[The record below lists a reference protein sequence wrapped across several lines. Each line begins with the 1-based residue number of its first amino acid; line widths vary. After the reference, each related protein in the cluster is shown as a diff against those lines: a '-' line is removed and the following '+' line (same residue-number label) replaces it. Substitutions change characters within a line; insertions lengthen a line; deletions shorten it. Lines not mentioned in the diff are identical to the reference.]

1 MADAK
6 QMSQFWDERYLT
18 DEYVYGKEANAF
30 FSTQLDEAD
39 PGLMLLPGEGE
50 GRNAV
55 YAARKGWAVDAFD
68 QSSVGQ
74 AKALALASELGTEIS
89 YSVCRMEDFSFK
101 QNHYDAVGLMYFHT
115 DPAGRIFLH
124 RKVFESLKPGG
135 KLILEAFHKEQ
146 LKNDTG
152 GPKSPALL
160 FDEETLSSD
169 FALFETLLLE
179 KQDIV
184 LNEGPFH
191 QGAAS
196 VIRFLGKKPL

>member
-6 QMSQFWDERYLT
+6 QMSQFWNERYRSG
-18 DEYVYGKEANAF
+18 EYAYGKEANAF
-30 FSTQLDEAD
+30 FSAQLDGAG

-55 YAARKGWAVDAFD
+55 YASRKGWVVDAFD

-74 AKALALASELGTEIS
+74 AKALALASELGAEIS
-89 YSVCRMEDFSFK
+89 YRVCRMEDFSFK
-101 QNHYDAVGLMYFHT
+101 QNHYDVVGLLFFHA
-115 DPAGRIFLH
+115 DPADRMVLH

-135 KLILEAFHKEQ
+135 FLIIEAFHKEQ

-152 GPKSPALL
+152 GPKSPEML

-169 FALFETLLLE
+169 FAPFETRLLE

-196 VIRFLGKKPL
+196 VIRFVGKKPL

>member
-1 MADAK
+1 MPDPK
-6 QMSQFWDERYLT
+6 QMSFMWDKRYGT
-18 DEYVYGKEANAF
+18 EEYAYGKEANAF
-30 FSTQLDEAD
+30 FSAQLERIV
-39 PGLMLLPGEGE
+39 PGQLLLPGEGE
-50 GRNAV
+50 GRNSV

-74 AKALALASELGTEIS
+74 AKALVLASEISVEIN
-89 YSVCRMEDFSFK
+89 YRVCRMEDFSFK
-101 QNHYDAVGLMYFHT
+101 QNHYDAVGLLFFHAN
-115 DPAGRIFLH
+115 PAGRIFLH

-135 KLILEAFHKEQ
+135 VLILEAFHKEQ
-146 LKNDTG
+146 LKNNTG
-152 GPKSPALL
+152 GPKSPEML

-196 VIRFLGKKPL
+196 VIRFIGKKSF

>member
-1 MADAK
+1 MPDPK
-6 QMSQFWDERYLT
+6 QMSFMWDKRYGT
-18 DEYVYGKEANAF
+18 EEYAYGKEANAF
-30 FSTQLDEAD
+30 FSAQLERIV
-39 PGLMLLPGEGE
+39 PGQLLLPGEGE

-74 AKALALASELGTEIS
+74 AKALVLASEISVEIN
-89 YSVCRMEDFSFK
+89 YRVCRMEDFSFK
-101 QNHYDAVGLMYFHT
+101 QNHYDAVGLLFFHAN
-115 DPAGRIFLH
+115 PAGRIFLH

-135 KLILEAFHKEQ
+135 VLILEAFHKEQ
-146 LKNDTG
+146 LKNNTG
-152 GPKSPALL
+152 GPKSPEML

-196 VIRFLGKKPL
+196 VIRFIGKKSF

>member
-1 MADAK
+1 
-6 QMSQFWDERYLT
+6 
-18 DEYVYGKEANAF
+18 
-30 FSTQLDEAD
+30 
-39 PGLMLLPGEGE
+39 
-50 GRNAV
+50 
-55 YAARKGWAVDAFD
+55 VDAFD

-74 AKALALASELGTEIS
+74 AKALALASELGTEIN

-101 QNHYDAVGLMYFHT
+101 QNHYDVVGLLFFHT
-115 DPAGRIFLH
+115 DPAGRMFLN

-135 KLILEAFHKEQ
+135 VLILEAFHKEQ

-152 GPKSPALL
+152 GPKSLEML

-169 FALFETLLLE
+169 FAPFETHLLE

-196 VIRFLGKKPL
+196 VIRFVGKKPL

>member
-30 FSTQLDEAD
+30 FSAQLDGAG

-55 YAARKGWAVDAFD
+55 YASRKGWVVDAFD

-74 AKALALASELGTEIS
+74 TKALALASELGTEIS
-89 YSVCRMEDFSFK
+89 YRVCRIEDFSFK
-101 QNHYDAVGLMYFHT
+101 QNHYDVVGLLFLHS
-115 DPAGRIFLH
+115 DPASRKLLH
-124 RKVFESLKPGG
+124 LKVFESLKPGG
-135 KLILEAFHKEQ
+135 FLILEAFHKEQ

-152 GPKSPALL
+152 GPKSPEML

-169 FALFETLLLE
+169 FAPFETRFLE

-196 VIRFLGKKPL
+196 VIRFVGKKPL